1 VKLPLHFLQRFRR
14 SLGLLVVAPVSLWAA
29 PGAAPIDLAST
40 TIVIRSGALPPAE
53 AMAARVLAEEIK
65 SRTGL
70 TWPISTTRPPEG
82 VVIAIASGAAT
93 PAGMSAPAPRSGPA
107 HPELQPEGFRL
118 IIPAA
123 NEPGAAIWIRGA
135 DSRGALFGVGEL
147 LRRIHWASGAATV
160 PAGLDLATAP
170 AQPIRGHQLGYRA
183 TANSYDGWNDR
194 QFEQYIRE
202 LALFGANS
210 IEGIPFHDER
220 ESPHMPLPRDVMN
233 RRLSEICAQ
242 YELEYWVWVPAD
254 FALTEQ
260 TRRAEFLRRHE
271 ALFRDCPR
279 LDGIFFPGGD
289 PGDNAPELV
298 FPYLEEVSR
307 LLAKSHPRAKIWL
320 SMQGYEKPAVDYVHQ
335 WISEHQPDWLG
346 GLVAGPSSPPIPE
359 TRARLPQ
366 RYGLRDY
373 PDITHT
379 VRCQW
384 PTLWWDPA
392 FARTEGRECSNPRPV
407 FYKFIV
413 QYFAPYTSGFISYSD
428 GVHDDVNKA
437 VWSRLGWQPE
447 TGARDILLD
456 YTRCFFGAA
465 VAEAAADGLLALE
478 KNWDGALA
486 ENGGVAATL
495 ALWQRLEQ
503 RAPECRDN
511 WRWQLCLLR
520 AYYDAYIRE
529 RLLYET
535 ALEQQANQVLADAAR
550 HGADAAMQTALAI
563 LARATSAPVRG
574 EWHTRI
580 TNLCADLFRTIRL
593 QTSVPQYHASGAE
606 RGAILD
612 HLDVPL
618 NNRWWLED
626 EFARIRQLPTE
637 RERVRALEQVAAWEQ
652 PGPGSFYDA
661 VGQVG
666 KAPHVVRGERF
677 QTDPTG
683 AGDPPPGFWWWD
695 SGFSRRRLTW
705 QVSMDWPLGLK
716 YHDLDPRATYRVR
729 LTGYGQARIRG
740 DGQLLPPLGATRY
753 EIGEFLEFA
762 VPQGLTTDGHLQLT
776 FDQLPEE
783 AGLNWRKQSRVSEV
797 WLLKTP

>member
-1 VKLPLHFLQRFRR
+1 MKSRLVMMRYHC
-14 SLGLLVVAPVSLWAA
+14 LLLSVVVAGLASLLEAA
-29 PGAAPIDLAST
+29 AAEQIDLTHAR
-40 TIVIRSGALPPAE
+40 ILIRDGTLPPAE

-65 SRTGL
+65 SRTDL
-70 TWPISTTRPPEG
+70 DWPVSATRPASG
-82 VVIAIASGAAT
+82 VVIAITSGNAT
-93 PAGMSAPAPRSGPA
+93 PAGMSAPAVRSGLE
-107 HPELQPEGFRL
+107 HPEHQPEGFRL

-123 NEPGAAIWIRGA
+123 NDSEAVIWIQGA
-135 DSRGALFGVGEL
+135 DSRGTLFGVGEL
-147 LRRIHWASGAATV
+147 LRRMEWSSGAVKVA
-160 PAGLDLATAP
+160 ADLDLATAP

-220 ESPHMPLPRDVMN
+220 ESPLMPLPRDVMN

-242 YELEYWVWVPAD
+242 YELEYWVWAPAD
-254 FALTEQ
+254 FNLTDQ

-298 FPYLEEVSR
+298 FPYLEEISR
-307 LLAKSHPRAKIWL
+307 LLVKYHPRAKIWL

-335 WISEHQPDWLG
+335 WILEHQPDWLG

-359 TRARLPQ
+359 TRARLPR

-384 PTLWWDPA
+384 PTIWWDPA
-392 FARTEGRECSNPRPV
+392 FALTEGREGANPRAA
-407 FYKFIV
+407 FYKIIAN
-413 QYFAPYTSGFISYSD
+413 YYGPYTSGFISYSD

-437 VWSRLGWQPE
+437 IWSRLGWAP
-447 TGARDILLD
+447 GADVREMLLD
-456 YTRCFFGAA
+456 YTRLFFGAE

-486 ENGGVAATL
+486 ENGGVEATL
-495 ALWQRLEQ
+495 TLWRQLEQ
-503 RAPECRDN
+503 RAPHLRDN

-520 AYYDAYIRE
+520 AYYDAYTRQ
-529 RLLYET
+529 RLIYET
-535 ALEQQANQVLADAAR
+535 ALEQQANRVLAAASQSGAAAAMDAA
-550 HGADAAMQTALAI
+550 LAV
-563 LARATSAPVRG
+563 LARATSAPVRV

-580 TNLCADLFRTIRL
+580 TNLCADLFRTIQL

-612 HLDVPL
+612 YLDAPL

-637 RERVRALEQVAAWEQ
+637 AERRQALERIAAWEQ

-661 VGQVG
+661 VGHVG
-666 KAPHVVRGERF
+666 KAPHVVRGEQF

-683 AGDPPPGFWWWD
+683 AGDPPPGFWWWN

-716 YHDLDPRATYRVR
+716 YHGLDPSAAYRVR
-729 LTGYGQARIRG
+729 LTGYGQARLRAN
-740 DGQLLPPLGATRY
+740 GQLLQPLGASRY
-753 EIGEFLEFA
+753 EIGEFLEFS
-762 VPQGLTTDGHLQLT
+762 VPRDLMKDGKLLLT
-776 FDQLPEE
+776 FDALPEE
-783 AGLNWRKQSRVSEV
+783 AELNWRKQSRVSEV
-797 WLLKTP
+797 WLLKVP